1 MYGKSC
7 YSGRREGLKM
17 FMHSKMRNEDGERGG
32 WMKKSFFPDL
42 KKSRVRVGYTST
54 KVERSRSR
62 RETTETFQSI
72 N

>member
-42 KKSRVRVGYTST
+42 NKSKSGTGWIHVNQGRE
-54 KVERSRSR
+54 VEVQ
-62 RETTETFQSI
+62 TETFQSI